1 MLILT
6 LYLHRRL
13 IIETS
18 KAEAD
23 GYILKD
29 SESQGVIDAARTVLS
44 DLIYLSPVVST
55 LIVKDYI
62 RKLDVPIPDSVQ
74 LNDLSVREREVL
86 SLISGEKKT

>member
-6 LYLHRRL
+6 MHLHWRL
-13 IIETS
+13 IIETF

-29 SESQGVIDAARTVLS
+29 SESQEVIDAARTVLS